1 MNIRNVE
8 PKDAAR
14 IADIYNHYI
23 ATSMITFEV
32 DPVSAAEIEKRIREV
47 ARTYPYLV
55 LEDDEGEPAGFAY
68 ASKFRER
75 EAYRYTAE
83 VTIYFDKDRT
93 GKGLGGPLFAA
104 LLDRLGKT
112 EITALIGAIAL
123 PNGPSVRLH
132 EKFGFRK
139 VAHLEKVGY
148 KFGQWIDV
156 GYWELLIRDTA

>member
-23 ATSMITFEV
+23 STSIITFEA
-32 DPVSAAEIEKRIREV
+32 DPVGAAEIEKRIREV
-47 ARTYPYLV
+47 SRTHPYLV
-55 LEDDEGEPAGFAY
+55 LEDDGGKLIGFAY
-68 ASKFRER
+68 ASRFRER

-83 VTIYFDKDRT
+83 VTIYLDKDRT
-93 GKGLGGPLFAA
+93 VKGLGGPLFAA

-112 EITALIGAIAL
+112 ETAALIGAIAL

-132 EKFGFRK
+132 EKFGFTK

-156 GYWELLIRDTA
+156 GYWERLIRETA